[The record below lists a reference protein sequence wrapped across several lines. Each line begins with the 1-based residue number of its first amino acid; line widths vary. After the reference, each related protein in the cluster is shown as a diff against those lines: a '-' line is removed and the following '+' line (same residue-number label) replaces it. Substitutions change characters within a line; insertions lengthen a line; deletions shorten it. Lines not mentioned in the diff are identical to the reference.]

1 HAALTRVLLSERN
14 FLVVA
19 PPDNH
24 KTPLS
29 PPHLQQTF
37 ASTSQT
43 LLLDHTQNQL
53 TNLRDAFLRQSE
65 GGEEHS
71 KNNSY
76 DNKKA
81 VYISSLNLFHSE
93 QVKYNALVYH
103 ADNCPLLPYDYLS
116 AINYK
121 SLLHKNI
128 K

>member
-1 HAALTRVLLSERN
+1 DLLHVALTLFLLSERN

-65 GGEEHS
+65 GGEEHG

-76 DNKKA
+76 ENKKP

-93 QVKYNALVYH
+93 QVNTMRWSTMLITVPFSH
-103 ADNCPLLPYDYLS
+103 M
-116 AINYK
+116 I
-121 SLLHKNI
+121 I
-128 K
+128 